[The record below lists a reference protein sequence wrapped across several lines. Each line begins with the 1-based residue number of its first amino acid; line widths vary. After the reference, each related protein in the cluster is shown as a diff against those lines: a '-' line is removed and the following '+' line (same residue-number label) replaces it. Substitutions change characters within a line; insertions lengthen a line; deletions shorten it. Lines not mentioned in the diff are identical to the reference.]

1 MRKFEVVGAL
11 LLGLVMVFGFIGNAS
26 AIPITATI
34 TADNHYALYYGTDAN
49 LTFVGNNELT
59 STGSPGQYNWT
70 LPETWNFNVSSG
82 DYFYVVGW
90 SDGSTAQAWL
100 GEFVSASKTILSSTS
115 WEYMMTGV
123 MTNESYVPTADDVE
137 GYIVVHSPFSAPT
150 PYSLDNGASPWGT
163 ISSINANADWIWGS
177 QMIGGSHEG
186 EYQIFRMAANVP
198 EPGTLLLLGVGLT
211 GLAVLRGRV
220 IR

>member
-1 MRKFEVVGAL
+1 MKKVAVVL
-11 LLGLVMVFGFIGNAS
+11 LLGLFAVFGVIGNAC

-34 TADNHYALYYGTDAN
+34 TADNHYALYYGTDTN

-59 STGSPGQYNWT
+59 TYGNPGQYNWT

-100 GEFVSASKTILSSTS
+100 GQFVSANKTILSSTS
-115 WEYMMTGV
+115 WEYMKTGE
-123 MTNESYVPTADDVE
+123 MTNENYVPTADNVE
-137 GYIVVHSPFSAPT
+137 TYIVSHAPFSKPT
-150 PYSLDNGASPWGT
+150 PYSLNNGASPWGT
-163 ISSINANADWIWGS
+163 ISSINTNADWIWGS
-177 QMIGGSHEG
+177 TIIGGSHDG

-198 EPGTLLLLGVGLT
+198 EPGTLLLLGAGLT
-211 GLAVLRGRV
+211 GLAAFRRRARG
-220 IR
+220 